1 MVNYLRRGTTEE
13 NDGSLDD
20 DRAATSSS
28 KWAQRQGGHSAPN
41 SSTVKIFSPSSVI
54 HLFEARIVAASA
66 NPSVRVT
73 SGEVQRI

>member
-54 HLFEARIVAASA
+54 HLSKARIVAAGA
-66 NPSVRVT
+66 NPGTEVT
-73 SGEVQRI
+73 GGEVK